1 MEYWR
6 GIIFRPSARTAF
18 PTGPWPRGQNPPKA
32 VPAPGGAEKSPPG
45 AAAPTPGPPGWARGG
60 AQPGAQT
67 AGGNARSSTIVWRG
81 THRVDLNLLPEGRC
95 MRAFQAYSIG
105 MATKKAV
112 SRESILRARTAALR
126 PLPYVHYELPADVLR
141 RIEKLA
147 FVKDS
152 NDL

>member
-1 MEYWR
+1 
-6 GIIFRPSARTAF
+6 
-18 PTGPWPRGQNPPKA
+18 
-32 VPAPGGAEKSPPG
+32 
-45 AAAPTPGPPGWARGG
+45 
-60 AQPGAQT
+60 
-67 AGGNARSSTIVWRG
+67 
-81 THRVDLNLLPEGRC
+81 
-95 MRAFQAYSIG
+95 

-152 NDL
+152 NDLAAKNRQALAWFREAI